1 MKLYDGMMSWNGRKV
16 RVLAAELGLP
26 LERVVLDFRKGEY
39 KTPEYLA
46 KNPNGKVPMLEDDG
60 FHLWESNAIL
70 LYLAGRVPERN
81 MLGRDAH
88 ERARVDQ
95 WLFWYTAH
103 IDPMLDILLRER
115 RIKAFIGQQ
124 GNDPSLIAEAES
136 QLARFLKVL
145 DEQLAKNEWV
155 VGPLTVVDFAMGAQ
169 LDMAGLVEVD
179 TKTYENITTWL
190 KRLQSKPYWATA

>member
-70 LYLAGRVPERN
+70 LYLAGKVPERN